1 MADRLKLEVATPTRL
16 VVSGEADEVVVPGSE
31 GSFGVLP
38 GHAPLLSLVGTGEVM
53 YRTGREEHH
62 LAVSG
67 GFAEVGPNHVTIL
80 AESAERPEEIDVARA
95 RAARDRAEQRLRPQ
109 AGEEVDARARHARP
123 RARPGAP
130 PDRGPAARRRVSAP
144 RGPALLEPR
153 NRPAALTPPEAVGRL
168 NRGFRASTWDSLD
181 SCGSASA
188 TSSAG

>member
-53 YRTGREEHH
+53 YRSGRDEHY

-67 GFAEVGPNHVTIL
+67 GFAEVGPTHVTIL

-95 RAARDRAEQRLRPQ
+95 RVAGERAEQRLR
-109 AGEEVDARARHARP
+109 AAATEETDVDRALASFARARARLQTAG
-123 RARPGAP
+123 RRPGGA
-130 PDRGPAARRRVSAP
+130 
-144 RGPALLEPR
+144 
-153 NRPAALTPPEAVGRL
+153 
-168 NRGFRASTWDSLD
+168 
-181 SCGSASA
+181 
-188 TSSAG
+188 